1 VVWLKT
7 LFAMWKLTRRLLST
21 NLSMQARR
29 TIFAQQNAK
38 NNLNLGQN
46 NMRVPRKKDV
56 SDGSRFGSLV
66 GVPVS
71 DGTPLVAAEKSQLR
85 YCFLRQY

>member
-1 VVWLKT
+1 
-7 LFAMWKLTRRLLST
+7 
-21 NLSMQARR
+21 MQARR

-46 NMRVPRKKDV
+46 KNDV
-56 SDGSRFGSLV
+56 SDGSRFGPLV

-71 DGTPLVAAEKSQLR
+71 DGTPSVAAEKSQLR
-85 YCFLRQY
+85 YCFFLEY